1 MVQLE
6 QMFQRARGLV
16 GRGLEIA
23 DLDLGKCFHGCG
35 EPVEEGEFDRWE
47 EIGELGE
54 HGGFH
59 FGMRSSGEPT
69 LGRSM
74 RGLLR
79 AVLLWECQ
87 WPEFDVYGVIGAG
100 EGQTSVYKT

>member
-1 MVQLE
+1 MIQLE

-16 GRGLEIA
+16 GRGLEIVG
-23 DLDLGKCFHGCG
+23 LDLGKGFHGCA
-35 EPVEEGEFDRWE
+35 EPVEKGEFDRWE

-59 FGMRSSGEPT
+59 FGMGSSGEPM
-69 LGRSM
+69 LGRGM

-79 AVLLWECQ
+79 AVLFWEFQ
-87 WPEFDVYGVIGAG
+87 WLGC
-100 EGQTSVYKT
+100 